1 VSNRAFSVTGIVS
14 SVALA
19 SLSVLLLA
27 GCPPGPTYVVQEY
40 QGPPR
45 SLETIGVLRVNGK
58 DSVRL
63 ETLDDQ
69 EITARVD
76 EDARLHVELLPGR
89 HTLSVRSGEPGR
101 RVAFDAQPGKVY
113 RVVMEDAAPHVHEV
127 DRETDSVGRD
137 VTARTDSQ
145 SVSERE

>member
-1 VSNRAFSVTGIVS
+1 VS
-14 SVALA
+14 SFALVSSIA
-19 SLSVLLLA
+19 LMLA

-45 SLETIGVLRVNGK
+45 AIDTIGVLRVNGK
-58 DSVRL
+58 DDVRL

-76 EDARLHVELLPGR
+76 DDARLHVEMLPGR
-89 HTLSVRSGEPGR
+89 HTVSVRSGEPGR

-113 RVVMEDAAPHVHEV
+113 RILIEEAAPHVHEV
-127 DRETDSVGRD
+127 DRVTDSVGRD
-137 VTARTDSQ
+137 VTARLD
-145 SVSERE
+145 